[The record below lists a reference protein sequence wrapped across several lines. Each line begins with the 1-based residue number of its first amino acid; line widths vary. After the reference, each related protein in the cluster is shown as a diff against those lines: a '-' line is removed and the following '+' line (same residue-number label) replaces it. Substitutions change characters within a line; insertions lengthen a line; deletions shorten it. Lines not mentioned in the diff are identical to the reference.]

1 MENLNYPLNLQF
13 KIAALAPQIW
23 VKDNNENVIGY
34 VKQKLFKLKEDVS
47 VYEDEAQ
54 TRLAYTI
61 KADRWLDWSA
71 AYSFQDKNGN
81 KLGKVGR
88 KGGKS
93 LFKAH
98 YELYDENDKQDLIIR
113 EDSFMIRVLDALFS
127 EIPILGMFTGYVF
140 NPKYNITRPDGTLVA
155 QIVKTPSLVG
165 RRFQLNKLT
174 EYEQGEEL
182 RIVLGMIMLVLLE
195 RRRG

>member
-1 MENLNYPLNLQF
+1 MENSVYPLHLQF
-13 KIAALAPQIW
+13 KVAALAPQIW
-23 VKDNNENVIGY
+23 VKDNNQKVLAY
-34 VKQKLFKLKEDVS
+34 VKQKMFKLKEDVS
-47 VYEDEAQ
+47 VFEDEQQ

-61 KADRWLDWSA
+61 RADRWLDWSA
-71 AYSFQDKNGN
+71 AYSFQDKNGT

-88 KGGKS
+88 KGAKS

-98 YELYDENDKQDLIIR
+98 YELYDEKDKQDLIIR
-113 EDSFMIRVLDALFS
+113 EDSFAIRILDALFS

-140 NPKYNITRPDGTLVA
+140 NPKYNVTRPDGTLVA
-155 QIVKTPSLVG
+155 QIVKAPSLIG
-165 RRFQLNKLT
+165 RRFQLNKVA

-182 RIVLGMIMLVLLE
+182 RIILGMIMLVLLE